1 MTDDAMALA
10 KSELYLCLARA
21 FTTPTDAAF
30 LEALRE
36 DLPLDLEDL
45 GAQLGSPLAPAL
57 TDYRAAMATI
67 ADAEQ
72 LLVLYS
78 RLFLVPGDHHPS
90 LNTGAYLDG
99 ALAGGS
105 LTMLERC
112 YARCG
117 LERRE
122 GFHDLLDH
130 PSAQLELVAW
140 LFQAEAR
147 AGHDGPI
154 GAEQHPHAE
163 STRHAERSQDAE
175 RPQYVGPPM
184 RAEQI
189 LSQFVVHWV
198 GPLRAEL
205 ETATQRFRLHANP
218 YLHLARV
225 LETAVRHEVGADQ
238 STQTADS
245 GIDPEIA
252 RLRSQYAGC
261 ELGEE
266 DLAIIR
272 ARLAADGLPSDH
284 IAIPEEARDRTMGL
298 ATMTPPAPPSHRLK
312 SGA

>member
-10 KSELYLCLARA
+10 KTEFFLCLARA
-21 FTTPTDAAF
+21 FTTPGDSGF
-30 LEALRE
+30 LAALRE
-36 DLPLDLEDL
+36 DLPLDLDEL
-45 GAQLGSPLAPAL
+45 GAQLGYPLQPAL
-57 TDYRAAMATI
+57 ADYRAAITSI

-72 LLVLYS
+72 LMVLYS

-90 LNTGAYLDG
+90 LNTGTYLDG

-117 LERRE
+117 LERQS
-122 GFHDLLDH
+122 GFRDLSDH
-130 PSAQLELVAW
+130 LSAQLELVAW
-140 LFQAEAR
+140 LLTAEAQSGGGPAVSAEPA
-147 AGHDGPI
+147 AGGEP
-154 GAEQHPHAE
+154 AV
-163 STRHAERSQDAE
+163 SAERSQHVE
-175 RPQYVGPPM
+175 PPM

-198 GPLRAEL
+198 GPFRAEL
-205 ETATQRFRLHANP
+205 ETATGRFRLAANP

-225 LETAVRHEVGADQ
+225 LEAVVRHEVGEDLSA
-238 STQTADS
+238 QTRDS

-252 RLRSQYAGC
+252 RLRTQFAGR

-284 IAIPEEARDRTMGL
+284 IAIPEESRDRTMGL
-298 ATMTPPAPPSHRLK
+298 ATMTPPGPPSHRLK
-312 SGA
+312 TGA

>member
-1 MTDDAMALA
+1 MA

-21 FTTPTDAAF
+21 FATPTDAVF
-30 LEALRE
+30 LAALRD
-36 DLPLDLEDL
+36 DLPLDLAEL
-45 GAQLGSPLAPAL
+45 GARLGCPLEPAL
-57 TDYRAAMATI
+57 ADYRAAMATI

-117 LERRE
+117 LERQ
-122 GFHDLLDH
+122 GDFHDLSDH
-130 PSAQLELVAW
+130 LSMQLELVAW

-147 AGHDGPI
+147 AGNDATHRRRAASI
-154 GAEQHPHAE
+154 RAERPQ
-163 STRHAERSQDAE
+163 HAERSQPE
-175 RPQYVGPPM
+175 PPM

-198 GPLRAEL
+198 GPFRAEL
-205 ETATQRFRLHANP
+205 EAATQRFRLTANP
-218 YLHLARV
+218 YLPLARV

-238 STQTADS
+238 STPTADS

-252 RLRSQYAGC
+252 RLRSQYAGR

>member
-21 FTTPTDAAF
+21 FATPTDAMF
-30 LEALRE
+30 LAALRE
-36 DLPLDLEDL
+36 DLPSDLEEL
-45 GAQLGSPLAPAL
+45 GALLGCPLEPAL
-57 TDYRAAMATI
+57 ADYRAATASI

-117 LERRE
+117 LERQ
-122 GFHDLLDH
+122 GDFHDLSDH
-130 PSAQLELVAW
+130 LSMQLELVAW
-140 LFQAEAR
+140 LFQAETR
-147 AGHDGPI
+147 AGN
-154 GAEQHPHAE
+154 E
-163 STRHAERSQDAE
+163 
-175 RPQYVGPPM
+175 PPM

-189 LSQFVVHWV
+189 LSQFVVRWV
-198 GPLRAEL
+198 GPFRAEL
-205 ETATQRFRLHANP
+205 EAATQRFRLTANP
-218 YLHLARV
+218 YLPLARV
-225 LETAVRHEVGADQ
+225 LETAVRQEVGADQ
-238 STQTADS
+238 STPTADS

-252 RLRSQYAGC
+252 RLRSQYAGR

-284 IAIPEEARDRTMGL
+284 IAVPEEARDRTMGL

>member
-1 MTDDAMALA
+1 MSNESIALA
-10 KSELYLCLARA
+10 KAELYLCLARA
-21 FTTPTDAAF
+21 FTTPSDAGF
-30 LEALRE
+30 LAALRD

-45 GAQLGSPLAPAL
+45 GAQLGCPLEPAL
-57 TDYRAAMATI
+57 ADYRAAIATI

-78 RLFLVPGDHHPS
+78 RLFLVPGDPHPS
-90 LNTGAYLDG
+90 LNTGTYLDG
-99 ALAGGS
+99 SLAGGS

-117 LERRE
+117 LERQSDFR
-122 GFHDLLDH
+122 DLSDH
-130 PSAQLELVAW
+130 LSAQLELVAW
-140 LFQAEAR
+140 LFTAQVPPGNAPA
-147 AGHDGPI
+147 I
-154 GAEQHPHAE
+154 GAEP
-163 STRHAERSQDAE
+163 SIRAE
-175 RPQYVGPPM
+175 RPHHAEPPM

-189 LSQFVVHWV
+189 LSQFVAHWM
-198 GPLRAEL
+198 GPFRAEL
-205 ETATQRFRLHANP
+205 EAATSRFRLVANP

-225 LETAVRHEVGADQ
+225 LEAAVRHEVGENRSAR
-238 STQTADS
+238 TEDS

-252 RLRSQYAGC
+252 RLRRQYAGR

-284 IAIPEEARDRTMGL
+284 IAIPDEARDRTMGL

-312 SGA
+312 TGA

>member
-1 MTDDAMALA
+1 MTDAPIALA

-21 FTTPTDAAF
+21 FATPTDAAF

-36 DLPLDLEDL
+36 DLPLDLAEL
-45 GAQLGSPLAPAL
+45 GARLGCPLEPAL
-57 TDYRAAMATI
+57 ADYRAAMATI

-117 LERRE
+117 LERQE
-122 GFHDLLDH
+122 AFHDLLDH

-147 AGHDGPI
+147 AGHDVPI
-154 GAEQHPHAE
+154 GAEQPLRAE
-163 STRHAERSQDAE
+163 QPQHAERSE
-175 RPQYVGPPM
+175 HTEPPM

-198 GPLRAEL
+198 GPFRAEL
-205 ETATQRFRLHANP
+205 EAATSRFRPTANP
-218 YLHLARV
+218 YLPLARV

-238 STQTADS
+238 STPTADS

-252 RLRSQYAGC
+252 RLRSQYAGR